1 MAYPKELSTVLR
13 RMQEA
18 QLMEPE
24 RYLCDEPEP
33 TPDVARL
40 LREAIAK
47 LDAAV
52 ALLKEAQCRDSQN

>member
-1 MAYPKELSTVLR
+1 MPVPKELSTALR
-13 RMQEA
+13 WAWAEQFFAAPEA
-18 QLMEPE
+18 EPV
-24 RYLCDEPEP
+24 
-33 TPDVARL
+33 PDTTTL